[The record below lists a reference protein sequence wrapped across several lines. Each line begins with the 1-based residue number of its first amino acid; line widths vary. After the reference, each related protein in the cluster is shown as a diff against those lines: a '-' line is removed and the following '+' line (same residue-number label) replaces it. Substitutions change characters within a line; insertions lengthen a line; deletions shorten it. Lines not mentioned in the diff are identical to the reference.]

1 MGFPLDG
8 KRWQSSTNPGSA
20 GASLPSRMLGTLI
33 SNSLSLA
40 LGGIS
45 EISRHYILEYCKFA
59 KYFWSTLISL
69 SDSLESTF
77 SSASS
82 SVNLALSSPKLF
94 IKSSRIKLNSPWLSS
109 NKCTKSSLFT
119 LIKDDS
125 IESIFLSHSQETCSN
140 LYY

>member
-69 SDSLESTF
+69 SDSLELIYLDIFRST
-77 SSASS
+77 SNL
-82 SVNLALSSPKLF
+82 VNLVLVKF
-94 IKSSRIKLNSPWLSS
+94 V
-109 NKCTKSSLFT
+109 
-119 LIKDDS
+119 KD
-125 IESIFLSHSQETCSN
+125 IL
-140 LYY
+140 